1 VIVQSQTKSVKN
13 NVVEI
18 ESRAKG
24 QPRERGLKDLKLK
37 KDKNRFSGTGVLSF
51 APLFDH
57 MTQDLFLD

>member
-24 QPRERGLKDLKLK
+24 QPRGKGPERLEIEKRQK
-37 KDKNRFSGTGVLSF
+37 
-51 APLFDH
+51 
-57 MTQDLFLD
+57 